1 MIAKWTEELNA
12 SHQDD
17 AKVYFELNRNP
28 SNQYDTSGSLN
39 MTVVAKKARDQMKI
53 YSNELKRKKCGRS
66 DFSSEK

>member
-1 MIAKWTEELNA
+1 MEGLAESTAEL
-12 SHQDD
+12 SLKQDD

-53 YSNELKRKKCGRS
+53 YSNELKKKEVW
-66 DFSSEK
+66 EKRF